1 MRKNVFTILLI
12 LFAVN
17 SFAQTRQLNVNVR
30 GVYDA
35 EISLS
40 PFNGVRF
47 SVPINK
53 YEAVKSGSEV
63 QFLVPDSLLPG
74 EFLLRFNYRANAE
87 DHPYPSELQLF
98 LNKENISVNANPL
111 YLRSDSLRLE
121 GDKENMVW
129 NMFQEQNIAKRQQIG
144 LLEQLLQ
151 AYTNRNSKLYNTA
164 ISEFEMQRKAYNQWL
179 QEMEQ
184 QYSQLYVG
192 HLFGFQRILPHN
204 WMASPEKQLQMQAT
218 HWFDGINLNDTL
230 VMRSRQMNEF
240 MNGYMGIF
248 GMQATTEQLRDSLF
262 TEAGRLACEKAS
274 TKHPKVYGWM
284 VDYFYSGYETY
295 NITSGLEMLE
305 QHINNPRCLTS
316 KKQEIQRRLTGIE
329 KMVEGVSCPN
339 LPVQNENGTEETI
352 RLTGGD
358 KYQLLVFYESDC
370 GHCKEL
376 LSELKEWY
384 AKPENAVWFTIYSVA
399 LDEDINHWLTAFSKN
414 NFQWNDCYA
423 PGGINSKAANDYYV
437 LSTPTLFLVDND
449 GKLLDMPG
457 TVGDIDRF
465 LNEN

>member
-1 MRKNVFTILLI
+1 M
-12 LFAVN
+12 
-17 SFAQTRQLNVNVR
+17 R

-35 EISLS
+35 EISVS

-98 LNKENISVNANPL
+98 LNKEDISVDANPL
-111 YLRSDSLRLE
+111 YLRGDSLHLE

-164 ISEFEMQRKAYNQWL
+164 ISEFEMQRKAYNKWL

-192 HLFGFQRILPHN
+192 HLFGFQRILPRN
-204 WMASPEKQLQMQAT
+204 WMASPEEQLQMQAA

-230 VMRSRQMNEF
+230 VLRSRQMNEF

-248 GMQATTEQLRDSLF
+248 GMQATTEHLRDSLF

-274 TKHPKVYGWM
+274 AGHPKVYGWM
-284 VDYFYSGYETY
+284 ADYFYNGYETY
-295 NITSGLEMLE
+295 NITSGLEMLAT
-305 QHINNPRCLTS
+305 HTSKPNCLTS
-316 KKQEIQRRLTGIE
+316 RKQEIARRMEGLK
-329 KMVEGVSCPN
+329 KMVPGVNCPELLVHN
-339 LPVQNENGTEETI
+339 ANDVSQTI
-352 RLTGGD
+352 NLTGGD
-358 KYQLLVFYESDC
+358 KYKLVVFYESEC
-370 GHCKEL
+370 GHCNEL
-376 LSELKEWY
+376 LTQLKSWY
-384 AKPENAVWFTIYSVA
+384 DKPENAAWFTIHSVA
-399 LDEDINHWLTAFSKN
+399 LDEDINHWLPAFSKN